1 MARGF
6 DLDAAR
12 AHLAKRDRALAAW
25 MKRIGPIDPDGW
37 RKPFDTV
44 DALARSILY
53 QQLSGKAAATI
64 VARVEAAVGS
74 RRLVP
79 DAFARL
85 DDPALRAC
93 GVSGNK
99 VLALRDLCRRAEAGE
114 VPSARQLP
122 KIADDA
128 LIAQLTAVRGIGRWT
143 VEMLL
148 IFRLGRPDVLPIDDL
163 GVRKGAQ
170 VLDGLEV
177 APTPKALLARG
188 AAWGPYRTLASL
200 YLWRIADGEGVPEPS
215 KRRPSKTAA
224 TGRVRRSQD

>member
-6 DLDAAR
+6 DLEAASI
-12 AHLAKRDRALAAW
+12 HLAKRDRALAKW
-25 MKRIGPIDPDGW
+25 MKRIGPLDMDGW
-37 RKPFDTV
+37 RKPFDPV
-44 DALARSILY
+44 DALSRSILY

-64 VARVEAAVGS
+64 VARVEAATAS

-79 DAFARL
+79 EALARL

-99 VLALRDLCRRAEAGE
+99 VLALRDLCRRAGAGE
-114 VPSARQLP
+114 LPTARAMP
-122 KIADDA
+122 KLDDA
-128 LIAQLTAVRGIGRWT
+128 MLIEQLTAVRGIGRWT

-170 VLDGLEV
+170 VLDGLEA
-177 APTPKALLARG
+177 APTPRQLLARG
-188 AAWGPYRTLASL
+188 EAWGPYRTLASL
-200 YLWRIADGEGVPEPS
+200 YLWRIADGEGVVEPA
-215 KRRPSKTAA
+215 KQVK
-224 TGRVRRSQD
+224 RSQA

>member
-6 DLDAAR
+6 DLEEAS
-12 AHLAKRDRALAAW
+12 AHLAKRDRALGKW
-25 MKRIGPIDPDGW
+25 MKRIGPLDMDGW

-44 DALARSILY
+44 DALSRSILY

-64 VARVEAAVGS
+64 VSRVELAAGS
-74 RRLVP
+74 RKLVP
-79 DAFARL
+79 EAFARL
-85 DDPALRAC
+85 DDTALRAC

-114 VPSARQLP
+114 VPAARALP
-122 KIADDA
+122 KVDDA
-128 LIAQLTAVRGIGRWT
+128 TLIEQLTAVRGIGRWT

-148 IFRLGRPDVLPIDDL
+148 IFRLGRPDVLPVDDL

-177 APTPKALLARG
+177 APTPKALLVRG
-188 AAWGPYRTLASL
+188 ADWGPYRTLASL
-200 YLWRIADGEGVPEPS
+200 YLWRIADGEGVVEPA
-215 KRRPSKTAA
+215 KK
-224 TGRVRRSQD
+224 VKRSQG